1 MDGAVQRGEE
11 LGPEIS
17 QALPTAGSPLRN
29 ADLGQIFLVE
39 AHQHQPF
46 DLIMYCQNS
55 WARRSHTDGLKRH
68 FSISLLSSQSTED
81 SNIQEPSLHTVY
93 GQGCHS

>member
-1 MDGAVQRGEE
+1 MQALVPREESDHSLKTGKDGAVHRGEG

-39 AHQHQPF
+39 PHQHQPF
-46 DLIMYCQNS
+46 DLIM
-55 WARRSHTDGLKRH
+55 
-68 FSISLLSSQSTED
+68 
-81 SNIQEPSLHTVY
+81 
-93 GQGCHS
+93 